1 MRGTHR
7 PIASRTWPTGIIP
20 AYAGN
25 TNAKQC
31 RKTFG
36 RDHPRVCGE
45 HKFFKSTIS
54 SYLGS
59 SPRMRGTRRWDDSRQ
74 ASIGIIP
81 AYAGNTFFL
90 TMLVELVRDHPR
102 VCGEHLV
109 GQAFFGLLQGSSPRM
124 RGTLGFFENPSRQ
137 TGIIPA
143 YAGNTGCLIAP
154 VRRRWDHP
162 RVCGEHPT
170 CFSRS
175 SKVLGSSPRMRGTHP
190 NRTAYHVRRG
200 IIPAYAGNTEPL

>member
-1 MRGTHR
+1 MRGTLER
-7 PIASRTWPTGIIP
+7 SDALPGDDGIIP

-25 TNAKQC
+25 TRGTRRAC
-31 RKTFG
+31 RWPW
-36 RDHPRVCGE
+36 DHPRVCGE
-45 HKFFKSTIS
+45 HQYGERITVRKR
-54 SYLGS
+54 GS
-59 SPRMRGTRRWDDSRQ
+59 SPRMRGTPAIDIVAQ
-74 ASIGIIP
+74 VFLGIIP
-81 AYAGNTFFL
+81 AYAGNTQTHSL
-90 TMLVELVRDHPR
+90 ENMADWDHPR